1 MKYRKGFVTNSSSTS
16 YTIAIKK
23 ENETLPKEIE
33 QLLLEWAKSELLNSS
48 DTISNIEELN
58 SYFIDKY
65 SYRKDITLEE
75 ILKNKD
81 EKEEYKKLKEKI
93 ENGFTIYTK
102 YISCEGQDEHL
113 EMYENALD
121 LLKKS
126 KYFED
131 IKTDLY
137 Y

>member
-33 QLLLEWAKSELLNSS
+33 QLLLEWAKIELLNSS

-65 SYRKDITLEE
+65 RYRKDITLEE
-75 ILKNKD
+75 ILKNED
-81 EKEEYKKLKEKI
+81 EKEEYEKLKEKI
-93 ENGFTIYTK
+93 ENGFIIYTK
-102 YISCEGQDEHL
+102 YISWEGQDEHL